1 MNALKNEVIDP
12 RTRASQIPQDSQDW
26 LAVFEFDRILGK
38 GPMSIN
44 VDLDKLKSFVGVG
57 EELHFTRAAQRRL
70 HVSQPWLSRSV
81 KSLEQKLGVQLFERH
96 SRHVELTPPGRR
108 LLYGARRIIRDFDRT
123 VSAVVREKRADGPV
137 IVGYSSC
144 VDLRFMTEL
153 KEVAQCEFE
162 MVSVSF
168 ESAPSEETA
177 LRVLSREWDCGIVVL
192 PLGTSDLEIIPLF
205 RLPLAAALQK
215 THRLA
220 RRRVL
225 SLEDLENE
233 RLILQRQDAHF
244 RDWALHQLAEAG
256 VRPKIV
262 TEASN
267 PHEAQY
273 LVTRGTGIALANSGA
288 FRTALEGVV
297 VRPFHS
303 DSVQTHT
310 ALVLRKGRHSSATG
324 SFVSRVLQMA
334 KTRGHGRP
342 AVRSVA

>member
-1 MNALKNEVIDP
+1 
-12 RTRASQIPQDSQDW
+12 
-26 LAVFEFDRILGK
+26 
-38 GPMSIN
+38 MSIN
-44 VDLDKLKSFVGVG
+44 VDLDKLKSFVAVG

-108 LLYGARRIIRDFDRT
+108 LLYGARRIIHDFDRT
-123 VSAVVREKRADGPV
+123 VSEVVREKRADGQV
-137 IVGYSSC
+137 IVGYSSY

-153 KEVAQCEFE
+153 KEVAQSEFE
-162 MVSVSF
+162 TINVSF
-168 ESAPSEETA
+168 ESAPPEQIA
-177 LRVLSREWDCGIVVL
+177 LRLLNREWDCGIVVL

-205 RLPLAAALQK
+205 KLPLAAAVQK

-220 RRRVL
+220 RRRVWRL
-225 SLEDLENE
+225 DDLQNE
-233 RLILQRQDAHF
+233 RLILQRRDLHF
-244 RDWALHQLAEAG
+244 RNWLLDRLAQAG
-256 VRPKIV
+256 VKPRIV

-288 FRTALEGVV
+288 FRTTLEGVV
-297 VRPFHS
+297 VRPFDS

-310 ALVLRKGRHSSATG
+310 ALVLRKGRNSSAIG

-334 KTRGHGRP
+334 KTRAQARP
-342 AVRSVA
+342 TMRSVA